1 MRTYGNTCFIVVY
14 RLSMFT
20 CIVFFHVYPSCI
32 FGGCSR
38 QRNNGNQEI
47 KKFLDSS
54 SFKFKEKEAWQT
66 ANEVDSCLIRRGSDG
81 QCMLHRAMW
90 TCIWNGKSETSWWMS
105 QLDLSDFFND
115 ALFYNIIYDYALL
128 CICFHVGD
136 WNSLLVIDVVR
147 FMLFQMLFRQ

>member
-1 MRTYGNTCFIVVY
+1 MRNYGNTCFIVVY

-66 ANEVDSCLIRRGSDG
+66 ANDVDSCLIRRGDG
-81 QCMLHRAMW
+81 QCMLHRAM
-90 TCIWNGKSETSWWMS
+90 
-105 QLDLSDFFND
+105 
-115 ALFYNIIYDYALL
+115 
-128 CICFHVGD
+128 
-136 WNSLLVIDVVR
+136 
-147 FMLFQMLFRQ
+147 